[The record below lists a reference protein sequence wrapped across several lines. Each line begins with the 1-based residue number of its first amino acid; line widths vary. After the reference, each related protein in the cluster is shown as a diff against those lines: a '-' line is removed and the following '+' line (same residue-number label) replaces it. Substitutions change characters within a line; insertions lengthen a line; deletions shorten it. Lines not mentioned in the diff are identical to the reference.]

1 MKAVTVTLTWG
12 DGDYPFALRI
22 GEVRE
27 LEALRNIG
35 IGALYGRLMGG
46 EWWGDDA
53 YHVIRLGL
61 IGGGMTPVEALRKCQ
76 TYVLERPLAEN
87 VPFARVVLLA
97 AFHGAEDSGGK
108 AEVAEGGP
116 ATHATESTSPPST
129 APEPRSASRRA
140 KSTR

>member
-12 DGDYPFALRI
+12 DGQYPFALRI

-35 IGALYGRLMGG
+35 IGALYARMLGG
-46 EWWGDDA
+46 DWWGEDA

-108 AEVAEGGP
+108 AEVAADGP
-116 ATHATESTSPPST
+116 AAPATASTSPPST
-129 APEPRSASRRA
+129 AAGPRSASRRA
-140 KSTR
+140 RSTK